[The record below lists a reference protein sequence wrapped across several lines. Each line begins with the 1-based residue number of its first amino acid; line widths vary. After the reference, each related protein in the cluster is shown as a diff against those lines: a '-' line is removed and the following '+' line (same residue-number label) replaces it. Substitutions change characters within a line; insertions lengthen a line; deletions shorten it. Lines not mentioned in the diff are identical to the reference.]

1 MNEDAY
7 ETFQISIKCPHCED
21 IHKYLV
27 TLKPAD
33 AESSSS
39 NYKSVIFSCPGTG
52 KELEASIHLEGLDVI
67 WVRNVGPYQDLSP
80 YPVLRPPEGSHFIG
94 THLTA
99 RDRFLYQLGRE
110 MFAKSHDELRD
121 YCRQMIM
128 VSSGLFPVLA
138 GLFVI
143 ILQQKLALLQLNNTV
158 GWALFLTE
166 NSFPMAI
173 LMFSLVLLVFGVIFF
188 VLGLSQTSEP
198 INYFMVDDVSRYV
211 IERYKSI
218 RRDVLVGTAF
228 FVLSLL
234 SYLWALQSVIASS
247 P

>member
-7 ETFQISIKCPHCED
+7 ETFQISIKCPHCGD
-21 IHKYLV
+21 VHKYLV
-27 TLKPAD
+27 TLKPAN
-33 AESSSS
+33 AEGSSS
-39 NYKSVIFSCPGTG
+39 NYKSVIFSCPDTG
-52 KELEASIHLEGLDVI
+52 KELEAHIHLEGLDVV
-67 WVRNVGPYQDLSP
+67 WVRNVSPYQDLSP
-80 YPVLRPPEGSHFIG
+80 YPELRPPEGSHFIG

-99 RDRFLYQLGRE
+99 RDRFFYQLGRE
-110 MFAKSHDELRD
+110 MFAKSHEELRD

-143 ILQQKLALLQLNNTV
+143 ILQQRLALLQMNSTIGL
-158 GWALFLTE
+158 ALLLTE
-166 NSFPMAI
+166 NSFPMIALMTS
-173 LMFSLVLLVFGVIFF
+173 LMFLVFGIVSF

-211 IERYKSI
+211 IERYESI
-218 RRDVLVGTAF
+218 RRDVLVGTVF
-228 FVLSLL
+228 FALSLL
-234 SYLWALQSVIASS
+234 FYLWALQSVTTSS